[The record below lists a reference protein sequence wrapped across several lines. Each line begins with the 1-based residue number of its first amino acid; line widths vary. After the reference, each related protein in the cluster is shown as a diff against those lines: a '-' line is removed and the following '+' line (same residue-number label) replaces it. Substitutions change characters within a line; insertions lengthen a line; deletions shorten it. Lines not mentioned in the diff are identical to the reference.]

1 MEIGIR
7 RIHVKIARF
16 ALVAAVAAPFSSA
29 ALAQN
34 NQEIDQ
40 IISPNLERREIREAK
55 IDSEDFEF
63 TAYLGGIMSVE
74 DFGSNTLNGGSLAYH
89 INEDF
94 FMEAAFA
101 QTTLGESSY
110 ERLSGSAPLLTD
122 EERELTM
129 YNLSLAWNFLP
140 GEIFIFDKWA
150 LNSNLYLIG
159 GAGNT
164 SFANEEHFTYNLGAG
179 VRILAQD
186 WLALRLDVRDHI
198 FEHEIFGEPLIT
210 NNLSAQLGISVYF

>member
-1 MEIGIR
+1 M
-7 RIHVKIARF
+7 
-16 ALVAAVAAPFSSA
+16 SST
-29 ALAQN
+29 ALAQSSGD
-34 NQEIDQ
+34 IDD
-40 IISPNLERREIREAK
+40 IISPDLERREIREAK

-63 TAYLGGIMSVE
+63 TVYLGGILSVE
-74 DFGSNTLNGGSLAYH
+74 DFGTNRMIGGSLAYH

-94 FMEAAFA
+94 FMEAAYGQA
-101 QTTLGESSY
+101 TLGESSY

-122 EERELTM
+122 DERDLSM

-140 GEIFIFDKWA
+140 GEIFILDKFA

-164 SFANEEHFTYNLGAG
+164 NFAGEEHFTYNVGAG
-179 VRILAQD
+179 VRMLAQD

-198 FEHEIFGEPLIT
+198 FEHEIFGEPLTT
-210 NNLSAQLGISVYF
+210 NNLSAQLGVSIYF

>member
-7 RIHVKIARF
+7 RFYVAF
-16 ALVAAVAAPFSSA
+16 AGLLLPAIFAGA
-29 ALAQN
+29 ALAQGS
-34 NQEIDQ
+34 EVIDE
-40 IISPNLERREIREAK
+40 IISPDLERREIREAN

-74 DFGSNTLNGGSLAYH
+74 DFGSNRLVGGSLAYH

-94 FMEAAFA
+94 FMEAGYG
-101 QTTLGESSY
+101 QTELGESSY

-140 GEIFIFDKWA
+140 GEIFISDKWA

-159 GAGNT
+159 GIGNT
-164 SFANEEHFTYNLGAG
+164 NFADEEHFTYNVG
-179 VRILAQD
+179 VGIRMLAQD

-198 FEHEIFGEPLIT
+198 FEHEIFGEPQTT
-210 NNLSAQLGISVYF
+210 NNLSAQLGISIYF

>member
-1 MEIGIR
+1 METRIR
-7 RIHVKIARF
+7 RIYVRVVGLLLAGA
-16 ALVAAVAAPFSSA
+16 ALAPFSSA
-29 ALAQN
+29 ALAQSD
-34 NQEIDQ
+34 QEIDD
-40 IISPNLERREIREAK
+40 IISPDLERREIREAK

-63 TAYLGGIMSVE
+63 TLYLGGILSVE
-74 DFGSNTLNGGSLAYH
+74 DFGSDRMIGGSLAYH

-94 FMEAAFA
+94 FMEAAYA
-101 QTTLGESSY
+101 QSTLGESSY

-122 EERELTM
+122 DERDLSM

-140 GEIFIFDKWA
+140 GEIFLGSKFA

-164 SFANEEHFTYNLGAG
+164 NFAGEEHFTYNIGVG
-179 VRILAQD
+179 VRMLAQD

-198 FEHEIFGEPLIT
+198 FEHEIFGEPLNT
-210 NNLSAQLGISVYF
+210 NNLSAQLGVSIYF

>member
-1 MEIGIR
+1 METRIR
-7 RIHVKIARF
+7 RIYVKLASLLL
-16 ALVAAVAAPFSSA
+16 AGAMSST
-29 ALAQN
+29 ALAQSSGD
-34 NQEIDQ
+34 IDD
-40 IISPNLERREIREAK
+40 IISPDLERREIREAK

-63 TAYLGGIMSVE
+63 TVYLGGILSVE
-74 DFGSNTLNGGSLAYH
+74 DFGTNRMIGGSLAYH

-94 FMEAAFA
+94 FMEAAYGQA
-101 QTTLGESSY
+101 TLGESSY

-122 EERELTM
+122 DERDLSM

-140 GEIFIFDKWA
+140 GEIFILDKFA

-164 SFANEEHFTYNLGAG
+164 NFAGEEHFTYNVGVG
-179 VRILAQD
+179 VRMLAQD

-198 FEHEIFGEPLIT
+198 FEHEIFGEPLTT
-210 NNLSAQLGISVYF
+210 NNLSAQLGVSIYF